1 MIKYRL
7 KCENCEKI
15 YDSWFSSSKEFEKL
29 KKKGFINCHFCN
41 SKSVIKTLMAPNILN
56 VKKQNTNFVNSK
68 ENNDIKKKILKFKN
82 FIKKNFEYVGND
94 FSYKARTIHYNREN
108 KKGIYGNAS
117 KKQIQELQEEGID
130 AQIFPWIEDNNN

>member
-1 MIKYRL
+1 
-7 KCENCEKI
+7 
-15 YDSWFSSSKEFEKL
+15 
-29 KKKGFINCHFCN
+29 
-41 SKSVIKTLMAPNILN
+41 MAPNILN

-68 ENNDIKKKILKFKN
+68 ENNDIKKKILKFQN